1 MHMNTKPKQP
11 LIVKSL
17 GEMLDQPTPA
27 ARPPEGAPERTIFR
41 EFALPL
47 SAFNYLK
54 NWQRD
59 FQARHGVSINNNQAL
74 AIILREHQ
82 QQSGVSGEDRH
93 GREASKAG

>member
-1 MHMNTKPKQP
+1 MNTTPKH
-11 LIVKSL
+11 
-17 GEMLDQPTPA
+17 TPI
-27 ARPPEGAPERTIFR
+27 ARHPEGAPERTIFR

-59 FQARHGVSINNNQAL
+59 YQARHGVSITNNQAL

-93 GREASKAG
+93 GKETKAAG

>member
-1 MHMNTKPKQP
+1 MNTKPKQP
-11 LIVKSL
+11 LIVKTL
-17 GEMLDQPTPA
+17 GAMLDQPAPA
-27 ARPPEGAPERTIFR
+27 VAMPPEGAPERTIFR

-59 FQARHGVSINNNQAL
+59 YQAKHGASITNNQAL

-82 QQSGVSGEDRH
+82 QRSGVSGEDRH

>member
-1 MHMNTKPKQP
+1 MNMTPKHTP
-11 LIVKSL
+11 IA
-17 GEMLDQPTPA
+17 GPPT
-27 ARPPEGAPERTIFR
+27 GAPERTIFR

-59 FQARHGVSINNNQAL
+59 YQARHGVSVNNNQAL

-82 QQSGVSGEDRH
+82 QHSGVSGEDRH